1 MSHFLGK
8 VVKLIKTHKPKDEGE
23 KDMLKRFEDHTTVFI
38 RLETILESKS
48 ITTKQADAI
57 TKEKVL
63 LLTEH

>member
-38 RLETILESKS
+38 RLETILESKQRQP
-48 ITTKQADAI
+48 IQLPLFTQ
-57 TKEKVL
+57 
-63 LLTEH
+63 